1 MIESERNSVLAP
13 PPPPSAKRRRA
24 RRRRI
29 SGEGRH
35 RTRAEL
41 AALTGLGLHLTLA
54 PMLLGGVLP
63 WGVLCIAVASLGCL
77 ALAAFA
83 YRRELRAPAPPVLW
97 AALGL
102 IAYTAVQALP
112 LPCGFVD
119 VLAPGSAR
127 NTYAA
132 QAALG
137 VTAGFSCT
145 LSADPGATQEEIVKG
160 IAIVATLA
168 AAWLLGAHGGR
179 RAVFW
184 MVALSTLAMSVVALG
199 HGLAGLDEV
208 FGIYKPVEVG
218 RQLLL
223 APLMNQNNLGAFAA
237 LGVPLWIGLSYRT
250 QVREVRW
257 VSRLAVVLTALTAI
271 LSLSRGAVGQLVL
284 GALLAVA
291 CVQLV
296 SRSRQRQRAARSWW
310 TRTLGI
316 ALTIMAAGAV
326 AMYVDG
332 KLVTRELENADLSK
346 LGLLQRGAAF
356 AWNHAWLGIGRGA
369 FSSAFVGV
377 EGQTVRFGYAENFL
391 IQWASEWG
399 LPITLAWT
407 AVVVI
412 ALVRT
417 ARRTRSLAH
426 LCAGSALLA
435 FCAQNLVDLG
445 FELVGIAVVAAALL
459 AATIAPKKLD
469 DSKTLRGRS
478 LLIPIAALCTAGVVV
493 LATLG
498 PRLPSQSISALDAR
512 LREQLR
518 VRDRAGFQRTLARSL
533 SLHPAEPLFA
543 VIAASEALT
552 RSDHRA
558 GAWINHAMQ
567 RAPNWAAP
575 HALAFQWLWSVG
587 QREQALVELRQAAEI
602 DPRPWQAQ
610 ICSLA
615 GRKGNPA
622 LLASP
627 QGAWRAVY
635 LEAATLCLQPTHPSA
650 QAIDEVLI
658 REFPDRPLAFER
670 KAYRLASEGQIDEGL
685 ATLNALLKRQPGNP
699 RARATRVDML
709 LTAGRFQETVEQA
722 ERDLPLAAAHHKL
735 RILRAEGTAYARLGD
750 AAGAQRVILSYRSQ
764 SAGSVQ
770 GLAESYAFEA
780 EIQLVL
786 ENLNSALAAYRE
798 AYSINQETSYLV
810 QVASLAGVL
819 GDRAQMAWAY
829 VQLCAREP
837 LTASYCA
844 TRDRIL
850 APRARDVR

>member
-1 MIESERNSVLAP
+1 MIESEINDVAAS
-13 PPPPSAKRRRA
+13 SATRRRA
-24 RRRRI
+24 RRRRN
-29 SGEGRH
+29 SSEGRQ

-41 AALTGLGLHLTLA
+41 AALTALSLHLTLA

-63 WGVLCIAVASLGCL
+63 WGVLCIAISSLVCS

-83 YRRELRAPAPPVLW
+83 YRRELRAPAPLVFW

-102 IAYTAVQALP
+102 VAYTALQALP
-112 LPCGFVD
+112 LPCGIVD

-127 NTYAA
+127 NTRAA
-132 QAALG
+132 YAALG
-137 VTAGFSCT
+137 VATGSSCT

-160 IAIVATLA
+160 IAIIATFA
-168 AAWLLGAHGGR
+168 AVWLLGAHGAR

-184 MVALSTLAMSVVALG
+184 MIAVSTLAMSVVALG
-199 HGLAGLDEV
+199 HGLAGLDRV
-208 FGIYKPVEVG
+208 FGLYKPAEVG

-223 APLMNQNNLGAFAA
+223 APLMNQNNLGGFAA
-237 LGVPLWIGLSYRT
+237 LGVPLWIGLSYRA

-257 VSRLAVVLTALTAI
+257 FGRLAVVLTALTAI
-271 LSLSRGAVGQLVL
+271 LSLSRGAVGQLAL

-296 SRSRQRQRAARSWW
+296 SRRRERQTAARSWW
-310 TRTLGI
+310 SRTLGL
-316 ALTIMAAGAV
+316 ALAIVAAAAI
-326 AMYVDG
+326 AMYVDS
-332 KLVTRELENADLSK
+332 KLITRELENRDLSK
-346 LGLLQRGAAF
+346 FALLQRGAAF

-377 EGQTVRFGYAENFL
+377 EGQTVRFAYAENFL

-407 AVVVI
+407 SLL
-412 ALVRT
+412 ALALART

-435 FCAQNLVDLG
+435 YCLQNLVDLG

-459 AATIAPKKLD
+459 AAIIAPKKLEQ
-469 DSKTLRGRS
+469 TQALRGRS
-478 LLIPIAALCTAGVVV
+478 LLIPITALCTAGVVV

-518 VRDRAGFQRTLARSL
+518 VQDRSGFQRTLARAL
-533 SLHPAEPLFA
+533 SLHPAEPVFG
-543 VIAASEALT
+543 VVAASEALKH
-552 RSDHRA
+552 SDRRA
-558 GAWINHAMQ
+558 GVWINHAMQ

-575 HALAFQWLWSVG
+575 HVLAFQWLWRVG
-587 QREQALVELRQAAEI
+587 QRDQALVELRQAAEI

-615 GRKGNPA
+615 GRKGDPA
-622 LLASP
+622 LLAAP
-627 QGAWRAVY
+627 QGEWRAGY
-635 LEAATLCLQPTHPSA
+635 LELAALCLHPTHPSA
-650 QAIDEVLI
+650 AAIDDVLI
-658 REFPDRPLAFER
+658 DEFPERPLAFER
-670 KAYRLASEGQIDEGL
+670 KAYRLALEGEIDEGL
-685 ATLNALLKRQPGNP
+685 ASLNALLERQPDNP
-699 RARATRVDML
+699 RARATRVEML
-709 LTAGRFQETVEQA
+709 LTAGRYQEAIDQA
-722 ERDLPLAAAHHKL
+722 ERDLPLTAANYKL
-735 RILRAEGTAYARLGD
+735 QILRAEGVAFARLGD
-750 AAGAQRVILSYRSQ
+750 VAGAQRVILSYRHH
-764 SAGSVQ
+764 SAGSVE
-770 GLAESYAFEA
+770 GLADSYAFEA
-780 EIQLVL
+780 GIQLAL
-786 ENLNSALAAYRE
+786 QNNNSALAAYRE

-810 QVASLAGVL
+810 QIAELAGAL
-819 GDRAQMAWAY
+819 GDRAQMVWAY

-850 APRARDVR
+850 APRPRDVR